1 MTHNKSKPYQCG
13 VCGKEFKHAKTY
25 AMHKRRIC
33 KEIPTSGPQT
43 KESAAEVDIV
53 NQSDYEA
60 VNSNCKDL
68 IIPEVAAGNAFAEGL
83 EIQLEYKIKD
93 NEQYWN

>member
-25 AMHKRRIC
+25 AMHKTRIC

-68 IIPEVAAGNAFAEGL
+68 IIPEVAGENAFAGDF
-83 EIQLEYKIKD
+83 EIQQEYKIKD